1 MISAAAAPT
10 ASSPAVVL
18 NAVDVSVGFPD
29 ARGVLVDVVRNLSL
43 SVVAGEF
50 VGLMGAPGCGKSIAA
65 AAMFGVVRVPG
76 RITGGSVHLLGHD
89 ITHAPESVARRV
101 RGNEAAIIMQNPR
114 YSLHPMLAVGKQIAT
129 VYRSHNPVSR
139 RQAWTHA
146 VEMLRRV
153 GINDPERRAN
163 ALPHELSSG
172 MAQRVLIAMALSSQ
186 PRLLVADEPT
196 SGLDVTVQA
205 QILDQMWDNCRSAG
219 AAVLIVTQDLGIV
232 ANYCDRVLVMKD
244 GSLVEEAET
253 REFFR
258 TPKHP
263 YSRSVLALQRGV
275 SHKGNAAAPLPVG
288 AGPPLLSLAGLT
300 KLYPV
305 RRSKSKVHAVDAISI
320 DINAGECVGLV
331 GESGSGKTTVGRCVL
346 RLVEPTEGSILYHG
360 KDVSSISAKA
370 FQGYRSKLQIVFQDP
385 LFSLNPRMTVGEAI
399 AEGIIMHSD
408 FTKARVETRIGEL
421 MSLVGLSEGQR
432 HQFPRELSAGQQQRA
447 AIARALGC
455 DPEFIVLDEP
465 TSALTPETTAEIVTL
480 LTDLSRRLGLAYL
493 FISHDLT
500 TVGSLCH
507 RVVVMYLGQVVEAG
521 TVAQVFKAPRHPYS
535 ASLLASHLFPN
546 TENRRVDREVRATLK
561 GEIPSPLTESLPK
574 GCYLYGRCPSQ
585 EDRCQRDKQVLR
597 PMPDGSL
604 VRCWKAAA

>member
-1 MISAAAAPT
+1 M
-10 ASSPAVVL
+10 
-18 NAVDVSVGFPD
+18 
-29 ARGVLVDVVRNLSL
+29 
-43 SVVAGEF
+43 
-50 VGLMGAPGCGKSIAA
+50 
-65 AAMFGVVRVPG
+65 
-76 RITGGSVHLLGHD
+76 
-89 ITHAPESVARRV
+89 
-101 RGNEAAIIMQNPR
+101 
-114 YSLHPMLAVGKQIAT
+114 
-129 VYRSHNPVSR
+129 
-139 RQAWTHA
+139 
-146 VEMLRRV
+146 
-153 GINDPERRAN
+153 
-163 ALPHELSSG
+163 
-172 MAQRVLIAMALSSQ
+172 
-186 PRLLVADEPT
+186 ADEPT

-244 GSLVEEAET
+244 GSLVEAAET
-253 REFFR
+253 GKFFR
-258 TPKHP
+258 APEHP
-263 YSRSVLALQRGV
+263 YSRSVLALQRSASDGSKAMLPV
-275 SHKGNAAAPLPVG
+275 PVG

-305 RRSKSKVHAVDAISI
+305 RGSKSKVHAVDGISI

-360 KDVSSISAKA
+360 RDLSSISAKA
-370 FQGYRSKLQIVFQDP
+370 FQGFRSKLQIVFQDP

-399 AEGIIMHSD
+399 AEGIIMHTD
-408 FTKARVETRIGEL
+408 FTKAQIETRIGEL

-480 LTDLSRRLGLAYL
+480 LMDLSRRLGLAYL

-507 RVVVMYLGQVVEAG
+507 RVVVMYLGQVVESG

-535 ASLLASHLFPN
+535 VSLLASHLFPG
-546 TENRRVDREVRATLK
+546 TEDRRVDREVRATLK

-585 EDRCQRDKQVLR
+585 EDRCKRDKQVLR
-597 PMPDGSL
+597 EMPDGGHGSL
-604 VRCWKAAA
+604 LEGGWHDHDGGRSRSSNWVVQIKLRLTQRDIPQPACRGGIGTHPGCRGQPGRRVSTRRPIPATSGDHGYTGRRICRGCGATRGRGDPVQARKTQSAALSLAGPMPAIAWPRKPRRCQFRRGTAMSRRPRIAETFATVWTAIYDHGTTETG